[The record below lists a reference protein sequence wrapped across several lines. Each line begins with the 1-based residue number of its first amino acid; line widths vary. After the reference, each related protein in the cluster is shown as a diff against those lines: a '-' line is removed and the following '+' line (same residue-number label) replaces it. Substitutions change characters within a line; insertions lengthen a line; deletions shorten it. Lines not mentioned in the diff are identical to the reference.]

1 MDCIDRFKRMNS
13 INGTTDKEYYI
24 NVGKDT
30 FEKYVSTIP
39 NSVDFKIND
48 ETVTYTGALQSQ
60 SKDGVKGDGK
70 LLLVSLDSQLK
81 VGDYVYL
88 QNSSDISNRIWL
100 VTGLES
106 EVLHSHRKFLIK
118 PCNYVVKFV
127 SDGIVYSFN
136 AIVVNALM
144 YTLGTT
150 TDQYTMYG
158 NSKLS
163 VLCGKNT
170 TTELMNVDMRII
182 CDGLAWKLSSV
193 NRISVDGVP
202 IIGCMS
208 LMFGQDEIGE
218 YDDLENQI
226 ADRYSQSSPKPNYTF
241 DFPSELTVN
250 KNAVLSL
257 DTTLFKVFN
266 NGIEITN
273 PTLSIITTSPLFT
286 NTLGV
291 LTAIT
296 EGETTVN
303 IKFIGEDGEH
313 LIPLLVKISVPAET
327 IITTYNIIENI
338 NSVSINFNVR
348 KYQIGTFDAIKLE
361 NGNIVNGALFDFT
374 LSNYTLTATTS
385 SIVISSVTDTTIKIK
400 NNTATNGSVTI
411 NAIERGT
418 LNTFSK
424 IITFTN

>member
-1 MDCIDRFKRMNS
+1 MSDFLENYKKRVGSLSNLKESYTSQS
-13 INGTTDKEYYI
+13 ISNFNTYL
-24 NVGKDT
+24 
-30 FEKYVSTIP
+30 SQAP
-39 NSVDFKIND
+39 NSYSALIRDNLIDITILDVSSSSSEGDSKYFLAKAD
-48 ETVTYTGALQSQ
+48 EDIIVGDTVVLQNSN
-60 SKDGVKGDGK
+60 GMPTTW
-70 LLLVSLDSQLK
+70 LLVSKENLAVPSHLK
-81 VGDYVYL
+81 FKA
-88 QNSSDISNRIWL
+88 R
-100 VTGLES
+100 
-106 EVLHSHRKFLIK
+106 
-118 PCNYVVKFV
+118 PCNYVIKFV
-127 SDGIVYSFN
+127 NDGIVYSFN

-163 VLCGKNT
+163 VLCGKNAI
-170 TTELMNVDMRII
+170 TELMNVDMRII
-182 CDGLAWKLSSV
+182 CDGLVWKLSSA

-208 LMFGQDEIGE
+208 LMFGQDELGE
-218 YDDLENQI
+218 YDDIENQI
-226 ADRYSQSSPKPNYTF
+226 ADRYSQSNPKPNYTF

-273 PTLSIITTSPLFT
+273 PSLSILTTSPLFT

-296 EGETTVN
+296 VGNVSVN
-303 IKFIGEDGEH
+303 IKFIGEDREH
-313 LIPLLVKISVPAET
+313 LIPLLVKISIPTET

-348 KYQIGTFDAIKLE
+348 KYQVGTFDAIKLE

-374 LSNYTLTATTS
+374 LSNYTSTATTS

-418 LNTFSK
+418 NNVVTR